1 MLTSED
7 RDFMDRL
14 DTYLMSASVALKS
27 GFYAEFAFKV
37 TWENVSSADSCSE
50 SQLQTPEGCPV
61 SANGIKY
68 RRLQHRT
75 EYYSTEEKQDR
86 ENSYE
91 GKDVF

>member
-1 MLTSED
+1 MLIDED
-7 RDFMDRL
+7 RDFMERL
-14 DTYLMSASVALKS
+14 DTYLMIASVALKS

-37 TWENVSSADSCSE
+37 TWENVSSADICSE

-61 SANGIKY
+61 SANGIEN
-68 RRLQHRT
+68 RTPQHRT

-86 ENSYE
+86 ENACQ